1 MPWGSSDARRG
12 WAAQWRN
19 PHGPYR
25 IVTLDP
31 RQDVLREA
39 VLGAIDEACF
49 PLNTADEIP
58 DSRWARVVGE
68 PSSRQMSL
76 ANNDDCEFLPPGST
90 LARGAH
96 VQIDVLEH
104 QVVGQFLRVVLAL
117 TLFSRRRL
125 SAAGAHA
132 ETESRSR
139 VH

>member
-58 DSRWARVVGE
+58 EQPLGEGRRRAVVEADVVGE
-68 PSSRQMSL
+68 QR
-76 ANNDDCEFLPPGST
+76 
-90 LARGAH
+90 
-96 VQIDVLEH
+96 
-104 QVVGQFLRVVLAL
+104 
-117 TLFSRRRL
+117 
-125 SAAGAHA
+125 
-132 ETESRSR
+132 
-139 VH
+139 